1 MNPDIEFFLEE
12 AFASLPP
19 TSNAIGR
26 VVVEPDY
33 ESAPAPGDPQ
43 QLRSEFTEL
52 LRGQNI
58 NDSALKSQDGLEIK
72 IPNNYQLLS
81 KYIRRITLHA
91 DSVEG
96 DWVEVAPPGYWI

>member
-1 MNPDIEFFLEE
+1 MHPDLEFFLED

-19 TSNAIGR
+19 TSKNIGR

-33 ESAPAPGDPQ
+33 ESASAPGDPQ
-43 QLRSEFTEL
+43 QLRSEFTKL
-52 LRGQNI
+52 LSGQTAD
-58 NDSALKSQDGLEIK
+58 DSALQSQEGFEVK
-72 IPNNYQLLS
+72 IPSNYQLLS